1 VYAANGKLK
10 PLCAFVDGKQEHH
23 REGVYHLRYLK
34 AGKRVWENGYC
45 ESFNCKLRDQFL
57 NGEIFYSP
65 KEVPVLAE
73 GWRVYYNTRRPH
85 SSLGYRPT
93 APAAWQAETTMG
105 LGKEESKEHFPP
117 SLTPDYGG
125 GLTNSPTDRP
135 RVFLTTANVSLRPDS
150 ATFHFRLSWAIT
162 QNRIG
167 VRHVCPLRC
176 KVYTFQGVRTRGR
189 AAARPSGFSFRQA
202 PGSF

>member
-1 VYAANGKLK
+1 MKVRLYLRVRLPNGNRQCVDPVYAANGKLK

-135 RVFLTTANVSLRPDS
+135 RVFLTTANVRACFINRFGLRS
-150 ATFHFRLSWAIT
+150 CTY
-162 QNRIG
+162 
-167 VRHVCPLRC
+167 V
-176 KVYTFQGVRTRGR
+176 
-189 AAARPSGFSFRQA
+189 
-202 PGSF
+202 